1 MGCVEVAFKV
11 DPSFENVK
19 WAIRQVFKRV
29 KMSARRNEYPMNVVM
44 NVRFINNSNC
54 WLSPAFGEGHTCY
67 IEILS
72 RTKKADWQR
81 FSGQVAQ
88 DWLTLPARNATLGK
102 RVSAYPECHSI
113 YQKQFWRK
121 HSAL

>member
-1 MGCVEVAFKV
+1 
-11 DPSFENVK
+11 
-19 WAIRQVFKRV
+19 
-29 KMSARRNEYPMNVVM
+29 MNVVM

-72 RTKKADWQR
+72 RNKQAHWKY

-88 DWLTLPARNATLGK
+88 DWLKLPQARPHWAKEFQHIPNIIPYLKTAYGENIARFNQIRDQLQVDPENMFVNSTLREILLT
-102 RVSAYPECHSI
+102 
-113 YQKQFWRK
+113 
-121 HSAL
+121 